1 MSIAP
6 KQIGWSQ
13 ESNLLWE
20 ISKQL
25 DRLNTQMCTGGCPT
39 TTTTTT
45 TTFIPPGAIQ
55 FPILIGYETI
65 LPVEDIVVSNT
76 LEDMCLFVNNSNNEN
91 VNPDSLIVDGTT
103 YYFDPETYI
112 LYNSVTN
119 TFAEDGYY
127 TGEPFLQVIDG
138 LAQIINPFVLCVITT
153 TTTTT
158 VNLCRSYTITN
169 LLSEDTTYS
178 YINCEGVSVLD
189 VPILDGANATFCA
202 LLDTVNFNSEI
213 VDNGLCT

>member
-39 TTTTTT
+39 
-45 TTFIPPGAIQ
+45 
-55 FPILIGYETI
+55 
-65 LPVEDIVVSNT
+65 
-76 LEDMCLFVNNSNNEN
+76 
-91 VNPDSLIVDGTT
+91 
-103 YYFDPETYI
+103 
-112 LYNSVTN
+112 
-119 TFAEDGYY
+119 
-127 TGEPFLQVIDG
+127 
-138 LAQIINPFVLCVITT
+138 TT

>member
-1 MSIAP
+1 MAIPA

-13 ESNLLWE
+13 QSNLLWE

-25 DRLNTQMCTGGCPT
+25 DTTISLMCTGDCPT
-39 TTTTTT
+39 
-45 TTFIPPGAIQ
+45 
-55 FPILIGYETI
+55 
-65 LPVEDIVVSNT
+65 
-76 LEDMCLFVNNSNNEN
+76 
-91 VNPDSLIVDGTT
+91 
-103 YYFDPETYI
+103 
-112 LYNSVTN
+112 
-119 TFAEDGYY
+119 
-127 TGEPFLQVIDG
+127 
-138 LAQIINPFVLCVITT
+138 TT